1 MKRIIVVLCTAT
13 VAILLAGCATVSGSG
28 SAGTNPVDL
37 TKPAVI
43 STLCG
48 SDAAEVQATIAKA
61 AVANPDS
68 GLRNSLKDWGIADPT
83 NDKSIVAVQATL
95 SKRVLVTSCRVK
107 PKTPGS
113 KGATVALTDAQLKSI
128 VLAMTEGK
136 DKGNRFC
143 TPKSSNGIDY
153 VGPVVESRLS
163 VTSARVLPDSPGTP
177 FKSDDPATARGELF
191 TSICHDALMRG
202 MWLTFEA
209 TTLRDFLL
217 KATDGRVDLLTLNPR
232 LKSFTD
238 ISKVKA
244 YATDIDPLE
253 FMTKAEISALSPN
266 KYRASIAHNSQGLA
280 DAELVD
286 FIISRFKVSAPEA
299 RPSIVH
305 YTLTDYAFN
314 QTQFGT
320 IGIGKTD
327 TLLALLF
334 TLVEKNQCGELVAF
348 GANVTDKSAELFTP
362 KGCNPAPP
370 STTPPSTKPPVI
382 PPTKPPVK
390 PPCVSCY
397 AQKTN
402 HVPSAGNDP
411 STKDDGTGQ
420 IPLAPTHTD
429 APTAPVQVNTSGSGP
444 VDTGT
449 TLTNVSGTGS
459 TTTPAPPN
467 NGTVTEK

>member
-95 SKRVLVTSCRVK
+95 SKRVLVTSC
-107 PKTPGS
+107 KTSSS
-113 KGATVALTDAQLKSI
+113 KGDKVVLSDAQLKSI

-266 KYRASIAHNSQGLA
+266 KYKASIAKYSQGLA

-305 YTLTDYAFN
+305 YTLTDYALGR
-314 QTQFGT
+314 TQFGT

-327 TLLALLF
+327 TLKALLF
-334 TLVEKNQCGELVAF
+334 TLVEKDQCGELVAF
-348 GANVTDKSAELFTP
+348 GANVSDKSAELFTP

-382 PPTKPPVK
+382 PPTKPPLN
-390 PPCVSCY
+390 PPCVACY
-397 AQKTN
+397 APKTN
-402 HVPSAGNDP
+402 HIPSAGNDLG
-411 STKDDGTGQ
+411 TRDDGTGQ

-429 APTAPVQVNTSGSGP
+429 APSAPVQVITSSNGP

-459 TTTPAPPN
+459 TATPAPIN
-467 NGTVTEK
+467 NGTLTEK